1 MLFDNNN
8 KTVINHVARQ
18 SFKANKIRNVIA
30 VTAIVLTAFLFTS
43 VFTIGLGAGGSIKM
57 SLAKQLGSQA
67 DVSVS
72 RLTREQFNALKD
84 SKIIKELGCWMPVG
98 IMTNTHRINAEVDY
112 ADAGAQEIQ
121 FLTPE
126 KGKAPQGSD
135 EVLVSSNI
143 LKDMGIE
150 EKTGVKIPVKFK
162 LRGQDYT
169 FDMVVSGIYTS
180 SDPQSGFVIVSDAF
194 IQEHSDI
201 LVNTYARDRE
211 MCGTYTAGII
221 MKDKSNMK
229 EQLAAVIQKLGG
241 ETEDRNA
248 DNYVRI
254 AASPVSDSAD
264 NTTFMLAVCVF
275 GILFL
280 FCGYLLI
287 YNVFDISVT
296 NNIRQYGLLRTIG
309 TSTKQMKR
317 LVDRQAVILSLIGI
331 PIGLVLGMAAGRFA
345 LPSAMKMFTRDY
357 GADGVV
363 IASLPYALILICS
376 TAFTVLTVFI
386 STRKPVKKAA
396 KVSAI
401 EAVRYVDSEHI
412 LMKGKKHSSGSI
424 LQMAQNNLRR
434 NKRRTIL
441 IIISL
446 MLSVILLNS
455 AIILANSVDEDLYV
469 DRSMRSDFWV
479 ANTQTALQ
487 WKGFQGHDSG
497 LSEEVA
503 DELEARPEV
512 VNEARLYRNTFDD
525 YQISCY
531 WGMDFTELDHI
542 RPEDL
547 GIPEKFKIARNKEK
561 TADTVLTPDLLPLG
575 LVYGMDVDLL
585 ERMDIVEGETDKEVL
600 KEKLKSGKYVI
611 IAAKYNDKGEISKA
625 GKSQYYDLKI
635 GDPIEFYENGTLIDT
650 YTVLAKAGVN
660 TEIIEAVSHCNVA
673 SGIASPYIY
682 MSADHFKDI
691 YKTPTLLSYS
701 FEVQDK
707 DREKMESYLSDLI
720 KNDSDVTYTSA
731 KALKSEIQ
739 SVKNT
744 FLLVG
749 GLIGI
754 IFAFVGILNFV
765 NVTITNIIT
774 RRHEFATMQSIGMTR
789 KQLGRLVILESLN
802 YVILTAVAGTI
813 LAGVLG
819 TTLIKAV
826 VEHGYL
832 WFMTFHMTLLPALSL
847 FAVFAVLALI
857 VPVIALSIFNKGS
870 VVERLTISF

>member
-18 SFKANKIRNVIA
+18 SFKANKVRNVVAVIA
-30 VTAIVLTAFLFTS
+30 IALTAFLFTS

-67 DVSVS
+67 DVSVT
-72 RLTREQFNALKD
+72 RLTKEQFSALQN
-84 SKIIKELGCWMPVG
+84 SGTIEKIGCWMPVG
-98 IMTNTHRINAEVDY
+98 IMTNTHRVNAEIDY
-112 ADAGAQEIQ
+112 ADADAQEIQ

-126 KGKAPQGSD
+126 KGKAPQDAD

-150 EKTGVKIPVKFK
+150 ERTGVKIPVKFT
-162 LRGQDYT
+162 LRGQDYR
-169 FDMVVSGIYTS
+169 FDMEVTGIYTS
-180 SDPQSGFVIVSDAF
+180 SDPQSGYAIVSETF
-194 IQEHSDI
+194 IKKYSGM
-201 LVNTYARDRE
+201 LVNTYAKDRE
-211 MCGTYTAGII
+211 MSGTYTAGII
-221 MKDKSNMK
+221 MKDKSNIK
-229 EQLAAVIQKLGG
+229 EQLTPIIQKLGG

-254 AASPVSDSAD
+254 AASPVSESAD

-280 FCGYLLI
+280 LCGYLLI

-296 NNIRQYGLLRTIG
+296 NDIRQYGLLRTIG
-309 TSTKQMKR
+309 TGTKQMKR

-331 PIGLVLGMAAGRFA
+331 PIGLVLGMAAGRLV
-345 LPSAMKMFTRDY
+345 LPFAMKMFTRDY
-357 GADGVV
+357 GVDGVV
-363 IASLPYALILICS
+363 IASLPYVLILICS

-401 EAVRYVDSEHI
+401 EAVRYVDQKHAS
-412 LMKGKKHSSGSI
+412 MKGKKYSSGGI
-424 LQMAQNNLRR
+424 RQMAQNNLRR
-434 NKRRTIL
+434 NRRRTVL

-455 AIILANSVDEDLYV
+455 AIILADSVDEDLYV
-469 DRSMRSDFWV
+469 ERSMRSDFWV
-479 ANTQTALQ
+479 ANTETALQ
-487 WKGFQGHDSG
+487 WKGFRGHDCG
-497 LSEEVA
+497 LPEEVA
-503 DELEARPEV
+503 DKLDARPEI
-512 VNEARLYRNTFDD
+512 VNGARLYRNTFDD
-525 YQISCY
+525 YEVSCY
-531 WGMDFTELDHI
+531 WGMDFTELNHL

-547 GIPEKFKIARNKEK
+547 GIPDRFNIAANKEK

-575 LVYGMDVDLL
+575 LVYGMDTDLL
-585 ERMDIVEGETDKEVL
+585 ERMDIIEGETDKAVL
-600 KEKLKSGKYVI
+600 KEKLKSGKYVV
-611 IAAKYNDKGEISKA
+611 IAAKYNDKGEISA
-625 GKSQYYDLKI
+625 TGKSQYYDLKI
-635 GDPIEFYENGTLIDT
+635 GDPIQFYENGTLIDT
-650 YTVLAKAGVN
+650 YTVLAKVGVT
-660 TEIIEAVSHCNVA
+660 TETIEAVSHSNVA
-673 SGIASPYIY
+673 SKIASPYIY
-682 MSADHFKDI
+682 MSADHFKGI

-707 DREKMESYLSDLI
+707 DREKMENYLSDLI
-720 KNDSDVTYTSA
+720 KNDSDVTYTST
-731 KALKSEIQ
+731 KALRGEIQ

-754 IFAFVGILNFV
+754 VFAFVGILNFV

-802 YVILTAVAGTI
+802 YVLLTAVAGTI

-819 TTLIKAV
+819 ITLIKAV
-826 VEHGYL
+826 VENGPL
-832 WFMTFHMTLLPALSL
+832 WFMTFHMTLLPAILL
-847 FAVFAVLALI
+847 FIVFAVLSLI
-857 VPVIALSIFNKGS
+857 VPNIALRVFNKGS
-870 VVERLTISF
+870 VVERLITSF